1 MSSEGILENPALY
14 DQGRIHDMDQ
24 LMMEYL
30 ELYEQY
36 PYEADLKS
44 IRSHMFKFLHTG
56 FQKHTD
62 IRDVLNKSKG
72 YEPIK

>member
-1 MSSEGILENPALY
+1 
-14 DQGRIHDMDQ
+14 
-24 LMMEYL
+24 MMEYL

-72 YEPIK
+72 YDPIK